1 MKKDAIRKSL
11 GLFGIAAGVLGLA
24 LTAMPQN
31 ATAQMKDFGGI
42 ELTIATFPSTW
53 EIRFTEEVGP
63 AMEKMNIKLKFIGGR
78 SDEFLNKLISAKGSP
93 TFDIV
98 EITDHVFP
106 EMLEGGFLDKL
117 NLANIPNIQFLNK
130 AMYNDYKVGYWQT
143 QAAILYNFEKFKELG
158 IPAPTEPE
166 DLLHPK
172 LKGKVIFPSLTGY
185 GAVSV
190 ITAIAKKH
198 GGDEENIDPALPI
211 LRKFSAQVHSFAD
224 FTPMS
229 QAMKNGDIYAAFSSG
244 GSARRLRDAGVPI
257 AIHHLVIDGHQG
269 VPSFGYLGVVK
280 GSKHKEA
287 AEAFINEAIGLEM
300 QDGIFVNNGT
310 IPTNGKMQAKFAAE
324 VGQEKDPFGSLY
336 RLLAPKTIADMYYL
350 KFDKIDRRAWG
361 KKLQRVQAG
370 K

>member
-1 MKKDAIRKSL
+1 MKKNTLKKSL
-11 GLFGIAAGVLGLA
+11 CLFGLAAGALGLA
-24 LTAMPQN
+24 MTAMPQN

-53 EIRFTEEVGP
+53 EIRFREEVGP
-63 AMEKMNIKLKFIGGR
+63 AMEKMNVKLKFIGGR

-117 NLANIPNIQFLNK
+117 SFDNIPNTQFLNK

-143 QAAILYNFEKFKELG
+143 QQAILFNHEKFKELG

-190 ITAIAKKH
+190 ITAIARKH
-198 GGDEENIDPALPI
+198 GGDEKNIDPALPV

-257 AIHHLVIDGHQG
+257 AIHHLVIDGKRG

-300 QDGIFVNNGT
+300 QEGIFINNGT

-336 RLLAPKTIADMYYL
+336 RLLAPETIANMYYL
-350 KFDKIDRRAWG
+350 KFDDIDRRAWG
-361 KKLQRVQAG
+361 KKLQRVQVG